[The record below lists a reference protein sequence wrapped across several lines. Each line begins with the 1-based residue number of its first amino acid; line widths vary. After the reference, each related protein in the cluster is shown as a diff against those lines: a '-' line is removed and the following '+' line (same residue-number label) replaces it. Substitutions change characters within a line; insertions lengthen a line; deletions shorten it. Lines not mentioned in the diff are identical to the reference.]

1 MPRLASCCLVVT
13 LLIVAAPARADRR
26 PPTAAIPS
34 PSKSVLHPLP
44 PRDATRTPKSSSS
57 GWWLGTAG
65 VVLALAV
72 FGGISL
78 ASRRLAPQG
87 QAGGLQVVGRVS
99 LTPRQSVYLV
109 RAGDRTLVLGAGG
122 QGPPTLLGEWAGGQ
136 A

>member
-1 MPRLASCCLVVT
+1 MPRLASCLIVT
-13 LLIVAAPARADRR
+13 ILIVAAPARADRQ

-34 PSKSVLHPLP
+34 PSKSGLHPLP
-44 PRDATRTPKSSSS
+44 PRDETRAPKPSGS

-65 VVLALAV
+65 IVLALAA

-78 ASRRLAPQG
+78 ASRRLAPQN

-122 QGPPTLLGEWAGGQ
+122 QGPPTLLNEWAEGR